1 MNKIVING
9 CYGGFCLSREAVEWL
24 NEHYNMGIKISEYFP
39 DANSPDIERYDPRLV
54 ECVETLG
61 SDVASGEYAHLEVHT
76 IPGNKY
82 IIDEYDGVETLYW
95 PEMSRWEEVPDE
107 DKLKE
112 LINGR

>member
-1 MNKIVING
+1 MNKIVIN
-9 CYGGFCLSREAVEWL
+9 CCFGGFCLSRKAVEWL
-24 NEHYNMGIKISEYFP
+24 NEHYNMGIKISEDFS
-39 DANSPDIERYDPRLV
+39 DANNPDIERYDPRLV

-61 SDVASGEYAHLEVHT
+61 SDIASGRYAHLEVYT

-82 IIDEYDGVETLYW
+82 IIDEYDGAETLYW
-95 PEMSRWEEVPDE
+95 PEMRGWEEVPDE

>member
-1 MNKIVING
+1 MNKIVINRRF
-9 CYGGFCLSREAVEWL
+9 GGFCLSRKAVEWL

-39 DANSPDIERYDPRLV
+39 DSNSPDIERYDPRLV

-61 SDVASGEYAHLEVHT
+61 SDIASGRFARLEVHT

-82 IIDEYDGVETLYW
+82 IIDNYDGVETLYW
-95 PEMSRWEEVPDE
+95 PEMSQWEEVPDE